1 MAGNSE
7 QTPKAR
13 ALGAELRECR
23 NDAEMTQRALA
34 QHLDVSYVTL
44 SRYESGA
51 RTPKP
56 EDVAQILTTL
66 GVRGARYHELVE
78 MARDA
83 DQPNWVSGPTG
94 TRRELTTLI
103 EFETSAQHITDV
115 CTDVM
120 PGLLQ
125 TADYATAV
133 MGGHADADTN
143 ARVTMRV
150 GRQNVLHRT
159 DAPTLEVV
167 ITEHTLREP
176 LGGHD
181 VLLEQL
187 RHLAKMSELD
197 NVTIR
202 IVPDRS
208 TEWTPAHA
216 GSFVLFEFAKAAPIV
231 HLEHVASSTSVYSA
245 RETRAYQEATTTLRR
260 IAMAP
265 HQSVQLIS
273 EIADQLER
281 HR

>member
-1 MAGNSE
+1 MGGNSD

-23 NDAEMTQRALA
+23 NASGMTQRELA
-34 QHLDVSYVTL
+34 RYLDVSYVTL
-44 SRYESGA
+44 SRYENGT

-66 GVRGARYHELVE
+66 GVRGSTYHELVE

-83 DQPNWVSGPTG
+83 DQPNWVAGASG

-125 TADYATAV
+125 TSAYAAAILGAHAEPDTA
-133 MGGHADADTN
+133 

-150 GRQNVLHRT
+150 GRQNILYAEN
-159 DAPTLEVV
+159 APTLDVI

-176 LGGHD
+176 LGGTN
-181 VLLEQL
+181 VLIEQL
-187 RHLAKMSELD
+187 RHLLKMSDLD
-197 NVTIR
+197 NVTIQV
-202 IVPDRS
+202 IPNGM
-208 TEWTPAHA
+208 TTWTPAHA
-216 GSFVLFEFAKAAPIV
+216 GSFLLFEFPKAAPIV

-245 RETRAYQEATTTLRR
+245 RETEAYREASIKLRQVAMSPTQSTEL
-260 IAMAP
+260 IAK
-265 HQSVQLIS
+265 
-273 EIADQLER
+273 IADDLER
-281 HR
+281 QQ

>member
-1 MAGNSE
+1 M
-7 QTPKAR
+7 
-13 ALGAELRECR
+13 
-23 NDAEMTQRALA
+23 
-34 QHLDVSYVTL
+34 TL

-94 TRRELTTLI
+94 ARRELTTLI
-103 EFETSAQHITDV
+103 EFETSARHITDV

-125 TADYATAV
+125 TADYAAAV
-133 MGGHADADTN
+133 MGNQSDADTN

-150 GRQNVLHRT
+150 GRQNILYRAN
-159 DAPTLEVV
+159 APTLEVI

-176 LGGHD
+176 LGGYD

-202 IVPDRS
+202 AIPDGS
-208 TEWTPAHA
+208 TRWTPAHA

-245 RETRAYQEATTTLRR
+245 RETRAYQQAATTLRQ
-260 IAMAP
+260 IAMPPA
-265 HQSVQLIS
+265 QSAELINN
-273 EIADQLER
+273 IANELER
-281 HR
+281 KR